1 MRHAACGM
9 RLAAGTPAAREAE
22 LFERTLK
29 FMRRD
34 ADLLQAEQAELVQE
48 RQP

>member
-1 MRHAACGM
+1 MTHWKSELMAD
-9 RLAAGTPAAREAE
+9 